1 MITSLPNLLTLSRI
15 GVIPAIVALFWVEG
29 DTARWVML
37 GVYTVA
43 CVTDFF
49 DGYFARSMKIQS
61 NLGQFLDPVAD
72 KLLVGALIFMLV
84 SFDRLSG
91 LAVLPGL
98 IILCRE
104 ILVSGLREFLAELR
118 VGMPVSKLAKW
129 KTTIQMLT
137 LGFLIVGD
145 ASPDAIPS
153 IMIGETGI
161 WLAAVLTLVTGYDY
175 LRVGLVHITKEDERR
190 ENNMN
195 SSDDSPRAKNIEET
209 S

>member
-15 GVIPAIVALFWVEG
+15 GAIPAIVALFWVEG

-37 GVYTVA
+37 GVYTLA

-49 DGYFARSMKIQS
+49 DGYFARTMKIHS
-61 NLGQFLDPVAD
+61 SLGQFLDPVAD
-72 KLLVGALIFMLV
+72 KLLVGSLIFMLV
-84 SFDRLSG
+84 AFDRLSG

-104 ILVSGLREFLAELR
+104 ILVSGLREFLADLR

-153 IMIGETGI
+153 IMIGEIGI
-161 WLAAVLTLVTGYDY
+161 WMAAVLTLITGYDY
-175 LRVGLVHITKEDERR
+175 LRTGLVHITNEDDR
-190 ENNMN
+190 
-195 SSDDSPRAKNIEET
+195 RAKKT
-209 S
+209 SSGDASLRAK